1 MMNYKLNE
9 HYYKILTI
17 LLLLSVN
24 IQIGFTQNVSEVEID
39 RLISAIS
46 LIDSSQK
53 IIETEEAAQIIKM
66 GEDGLIIL
74 SDFFADTTITNIKSK
89 CQNKKLVKGEI
100 AIILAD
106 RIELMPYYYLTKI
119 QNCLM
124 TFCEDN
130 PNLIEYYLNSIKRD
144 LNSFT
149 KDYKEWLNSEKR
161 KKH

>member
-24 IQIGFTQNVSEVEID
+24 IQIGFTQNVLAVEID

-89 CQNKKLVKGEI
+89 CQNRKLVKGEI

-106 RIELMPYYYLTKI
+106 RIELMPYYYLTKT

-149 KDYKEWLNSEKR
+149 KDYKKWLNSEKR

>member
-24 IQIGFTQNVSEVEID
+24 IQIGFTQNVLAVEID

-89 CQNKKLVKGEI
+89 CQNRKLVKGEI